1 MIAALA
7 IVALVAIIVLLIHE
21 NRRLTNL
28 LLSKNPAAAVAAEKA
43 PKAKKKE
50 RDDRDPTRK
59 EWTNPSE
66 AVGP

>member
-1 MIAALA
+1 MIAILA
-7 IVALVAIIVLLIHE
+7 IVALTGIVGILARE

-43 PKAKKKE
+43 PKAKNS
-50 RDDRDPTRK
+50 RK
-59 EWTNPSE
+59 EEPGNRTTWNNPSE